1 MIAII
6 DYDAGNVRSLQF
18 ALQRLGAKSILTND
32 PKVIKAAEKVIFPG
46 QGAAGSAMR
55 KLKGTGLD
63 KLIPILNQPVLGICL
78 GMQLFCEATEEGEVN
93 GLGIIKEKVIRFSN
107 QVKVPQMGWNKVSF
121 LLENTKKLDNYY
133 YFANSYYS
141 QIYEN
146 TLASAEYGH
155 PFAAAVQKDNFIG
168 CQFHPEKSSSA
179 GIEFLDYFLS
189 IN

>member
-1 MIAII
+1 MYWRHG
-6 DYDAGNVRSLQF
+6 D
-18 ALQRLGAKSILTND
+18 
-32 PKVIKAAEKVIFPG
+32 IKKFD
-46 QGAAGSAMR
+46 SMLN
-55 KLKGTGLD
+55 LK
-63 KLIPILNQPVLGICL
+63 I
-78 GMQLFCEATEEGEVN
+78 
-93 GLGIIKEKVIRFSN
+93 
-107 QVKVPQMGWNKVSF
+107 PQMGWNKVSF